1 LKGGHATASLQPAFW
16 KRYCLWLLVSLV
28 CGWVLSVSTARWLV
42 DEAGHSREGVQE
54 LLHIGALPI
63 T

>member
-1 LKGGHATASLQPAFW
+1 
-16 KRYCLWLLVSLV
+16 VSLV